1 MAPCSSFKDRTP
13 LHSWFKVIIQVLNR
27 EEPRYPFQ
35 FGDRE
40 MGSCFYWWDLV
51 EINNSGKFD
60 YDSVKNNEKP
70 LYPQEILHHGFQQLE
85 LQTINNFL
93 YYSPKKKSNG
103 AKFDEEESHKC
114 GAGLCPIHRV
124 PNTSFK
130 NDEPVDC
137 SRVQHHYA

>member
-1 MAPCSSFKDRTP
+1 MRNSFKDRTP

-40 MGSCFYWWDLV
+40 MGSCFHWWDLV

-60 YDSVKNNEKP
+60 
-70 LYPQEILHHGFQQLE
+70 
-85 LQTINNFL
+85 
-93 YYSPKKKSNG
+93 KKSNDV
-103 AKFDEEESHKC
+103 KFDVEESYKC
-114 GAGLCPIHRV
+114 GAGLYPIYRV
-124 PNTSFK
+124 SNTSFK
-130 NDEPVDC
+130 NDKPVDC